1 MEKLYR
7 KKENGRYEPIGYC
20 AGQTLEDG
28 IWLVQSD
35 PGMTSV
41 TSLLWKVGEVKRP
54 VDVVSFAAIT
64 AMTDKVARYLSNLRE
79 MDSDQYKE
87 AKELLGGYLTGE
99 IRYYGVS
106 PYDLAS
112 LVLRKI
118 AFLVEESNE
127 LAQDGK
133 NK

>member
-28 IWLVQSD
+28 IWLVQSE
-35 PGMTSV
+35 PGITSM

-64 AMTDKVARYLSNLRE
+64 AMADKIGRYLSNLRE
-79 MDSDQYKE
+79 KDSEEYKE
-87 AKELLGGYLTGE
+87 AENLLGGYLTGE
-99 IRYYGVS
+99 IRYYGIS

-127 LAQDGK
+127 LVQDDK
-133 NK
+133 NQ